1 MSLSIDTSRRVRSL
15 HPGGP
20 VAEVTAALT
29 RLLADAFTLYF
40 KTKSFHWHMV
50 APDLGGFQPMLD
62 EQAEQI
68 LSITDIIAKRV
79 CDLGGT
85 TLRSIGHIGRL
96 QRLADNDADFLTSPE
111 MLIELAS
118 DNRQIASFLRS
129 TRDVCDVYDDF
140 ETANHF
146 ENWIDEAEG
155 RTWFLIEAWRA
166 HSRPILRPTGVATQL
181 LGRTRGQ
188 YNECV

>member
-1 MSLSIDTSRRVRSL
+1 MSLSIDTSRRVRSP
-15 HPGGP
+15 HQGDD

-29 RLLADAFTLYF
+29 TLLADTFTLYF

-50 APDLGGFQPMLD
+50 TPNLGGFQPMLD

-79 CDLGGT
+79 CELGGT
-85 TLRSIGHIGRL
+85 TLRSVGHIGRL
-96 QRLADNDADFLTSPE
+96 QRLADNDADFLTPPD
-111 MLIELAS
+111 MLIELAN

-129 TRDVCDVYDDF
+129 TRDVCDVYYDF
-140 ETANHF
+140 KTADHF
-146 ENWIDEAEG
+146 ENWINEAEG

-166 HSRPILRPTGVATQL
+166 HGRSILPMSVATPL
-181 LGRTRGQ
+181 PARARGQ
-188 YNECV
+188 YNERV